1 MAVVDSMSLS
11 ESLTELKRLYE
22 ETNKVE
28 TRVQKLLQEG
38 RPESIDYVEP
48 DKELCTMKWNIL
60 FLANAELY
68 SHRNRIIA
76 QKLQQIYELGFRR
89 GYRAAKAGDMPL
101 YCTDEEEEQY
111 WREVEENQRNRE
123 EKSTGKE

>member
-1 MAVVDSMSLS
+1 MSLS
-11 ESLTELKRLYE
+11 EVLVELKRLYE

-28 TRVQKLLQEG
+28 ARAQKLLKEG
-38 RPESIDYVEP
+38 NPEPNVYLEP

-60 FLANAELY
+60 LLANAELY

-76 QKLQQIYELGFRR
+76 QKLQEIYELGFRR

-101 YCTDEEEEQY
+101 YVTDEEEEQY

-123 EKSTGKE
+123 KSTGKE